1 MQQKYNKNLNKDL
14 FNIFNRYLMNLM
26 NKKLPDFSIEK
37 NYKGL
42 IAGIDEAGR
51 GPLAGP
57 VVAAC
62 VILNRSSYPQDLND
76 SKKLPKKLREEIF
89 DNLRNS
95 TDVKIGVGIVDEKI
109 IDQIN
114 IRNATKLAMKLAF
127 EDLCQ
132 HNNVTPNAV
141 LVDGNFIPDIS
152 CDAKAI
158 IKGDTKSLSIAA
170 ASIVAKETR
179 DQIMLKLHEE
189 FPFYGWNKNQ
199 AYPTKFH
206 VDKVKEFGICQ
217 YHRKSFEPI
226 KSIVKNN
233 ENNQGN

>member
-127 EDLCQ
+127 EDL
-132 HNNVTPNAV
+132 
-141 LVDGNFIPDIS
+141 
-152 CDAKAI
+152 
-158 IKGDTKSLSIAA
+158 
-170 ASIVAKETR
+170 
-179 DQIMLKLHEE
+179 
-189 FPFYGWNKNQ
+189 NQ
-199 AYPTKFH
+199 VF
-206 VDKVKEFGICQ
+206 
-217 YHRKSFEPI
+217 
-226 KSIVKNN
+226 
-233 ENNQGN
+233 